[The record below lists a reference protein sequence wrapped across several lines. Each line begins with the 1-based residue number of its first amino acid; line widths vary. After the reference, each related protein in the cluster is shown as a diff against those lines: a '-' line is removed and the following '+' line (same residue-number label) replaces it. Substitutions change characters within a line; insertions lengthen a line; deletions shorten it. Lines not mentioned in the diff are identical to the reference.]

1 MNTQIQSLALI
12 GCAVLALV
20 GCGGGGGSSASSTTT
35 IQGIA
40 TSSSAAVVS
49 ATE

>member
-1 MNTQIQSLALI
+1 MNTRIQSLALI
-12 GCAVLALV
+12 GCALLALV
-20 GCGGGGGSSASSTTT
+20 GCGGGGSSASSTTT

>member
-1 MNTQIQSLALI
+1 MNTRIQSLALI
-12 GCAVLALV
+12 GCALLALL
-20 GCGGGGGSSASSTTT
+20 GCGGGGSTASSTTT

>member
-1 MNTQIQSLALI
+1 MSTRIQSLALI
-12 GCAVLALV
+12 GCALLALV
-20 GCGGGGGSSASSTTT
+20 GCGGGSSASGSTT

>member
-1 MNTQIQSLALI
+1 MNNRIRSLALI
-12 GCAVLALV
+12 GCALLALV
-20 GCGGGGGSSASSTTT
+20 GCGGGGSSASGTTT

>member
-1 MNTQIQSLALI
+1 MSTRIQSLALI
-12 GCAVLALV
+12 GCALLALV
-20 GCGGGGGSSASSTTT
+20 GCGGGGSSASGSTT